1 MLICGQT
8 EIIKPWV
15 QDLIPHVD
23 DFGPCE
29 AIGVVE
35 NDKLIAG
42 IVYHDF
48 QPKFGTVQLSMA
60 AINPRWAKKQN
71 IKDLLSIPF
80 EQFECQKIWTL
91 TPIKNEK
98 ALKVNIHI
106 GFTKEGVLRHQFGE
120 LGHGVVCGMLKKE
133 YYKLFKRCNA

>member
-80 EQFECQKIWTL
+80 EQFDCYKVWTA
-91 TPIKNEK
+91 TPLDNAK
-98 ALKVNIHI
+98 ALKINAHI
-106 GFTKEGVLRHQFGE
+106 GFKREAVLSSMFGKNR
-120 LGHGVVCGMLKKE
+120 HGVIMRMLAPDF
-133 YYKLFKRCNA
+133 YKLFKES